1 MTDTPIDTDPS
12 TPATD
17 AGAQGGPGRRSVLDG
32 YERNPIKFGATLDML
47 AGDVADLLDRG
58 NYGIHVSQDDIR
70 PALPAFLAAIMENAV
85 TGGTG

>member
-1 MTDTPIDTDPS
+1 MADTNPDSD
-12 TPATD
+12 D
-17 AGAQGGPGRRSVLDG
+17 LPGRLD
-32 YERNPIKFGATLDML
+32 LDTL

>member
-1 MTDTPIDTDPS
+1 MADTNPDSD
-12 TPATD
+12 D
-17 AGAQGGPGRRSVLDG
+17 LPGRLD
-32 YERNPIKFGATLDML
+32 LDML

-58 NYGIHVSQDDIR
+58 NYGIHVSKDDIR

>member
-1 MTDTPIDTDPS
+1 MADTNPDSD
-12 TPATD
+12 D
-17 AGAQGGPGRRSVLDG
+17 LPGRLD
-32 YERNPIKFGATLDML
+32 LDML

-58 NYGIHVSQDDIR
+58 NYGIRVSQDDIR